1 MQNHKCNCNCNE
13 NHNQKILDLNTL
25 TLTVLCGCKI
35 NSDNNSD
42 EISTFEPITEENL
55 NKNS

>member
-1 MQNHKCNCNCNE
+1 MQLQLQRKS
-13 NHNQKILDLNTL
+13 QSKILDLNTL